1 MVARCLVQM
10 FAFFCPCRPWTSLR
24 SWIKC
29 RQAKKEGFGSIIT
42 AKHQWHSMA
51 IRQIRMYTIEKDFA
65 NKEFDQELDREK
77 QLDLSTCAV

>member
-1 MVARCLVQM
+1 
-10 FAFFCPCRPWTSLR
+10 
-24 SWIKC
+24 
-29 RQAKKEGFGSIIT
+29 
-42 AKHQWHSMA
+42 MA